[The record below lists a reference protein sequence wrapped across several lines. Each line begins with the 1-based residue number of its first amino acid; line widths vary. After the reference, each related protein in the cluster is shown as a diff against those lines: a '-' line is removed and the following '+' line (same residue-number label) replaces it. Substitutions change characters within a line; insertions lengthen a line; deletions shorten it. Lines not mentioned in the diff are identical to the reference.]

1 MNKSIKIL
9 LLTLIIFLTYKSS
22 VFACGPY
29 FPDYNYDPSQIL
41 NEYFPLI
48 SSVGST
54 DIKTNPILNNKF
66 EVVTPF
72 LGPEY
77 MLPIYLASKNQQLSD
92 DIKNAWVKDLDNR
105 DYYVNLKRDETNE
118 DRPSVDSPVLNT
130 EKFNPTIWQKFLS
143 IFDDVLNKNK
153 SPEDMES
160 EYKLAADEYHKGNY
174 DKAINSFS
182 KIYKNK
188 KQINRD
194 KAALSLG
201 WSYIAKANQQ
211 YEIDLKNESKGAEN
225 NLISNLKIAQ
235 TYYEKIVAD
244 SSLSEV
250 KLEAEK
256 YLDYVLYRTDPVA
269 RITRASNVMLTTS
282 DPKEF
287 LRNLND
293 YIPLWYK
300 YFYNH
305 LAYKEETPKFEEYSK
320 KIKESGDEFSQFL
333 LAWTDLNSNSLDQN
347 INKYKETKS
356 PLWIILAQR
365 QITPENSQWSYVNGE
380 IKKIASDSPFYLTA
394 QYYNLSSQS
403 TDSKLKESIKEPI
416 NKLIT
421 QTDKNKQYSSENLF
435 NGLMLNLSDNLM
447 EKQKYSLM
455 NYLGYADK
463 YWGERLLPPYYSYV
477 GFENDNDSQMIS
489 KEMKQNLAS
498 IKIDELN
505 DLLSNENIFN
515 SKIKQYLRLIAFTK
529 ATLENRL
536 DISKNMATLLAKNN
550 PEISKD
556 LNAFN
561 NSKNID
567 EQQFLAAKFILD
579 YPGISDI
586 PSGDFDEFSNTSVS
600 GIKSQD
606 MFRRNWSFNEVC
618 RLYYYAT
625 DPEEKMT
632 PSEDLIINKVSKI
645 VVDFAAKNQNYQLV
659 PEALHQVVNMV
670 HYGSCVD
677 KKSGEYAKNAFQLL
691 HNSYS
696 NNYWTKQTPYWYEN

>member
-9 LLTLIIFLTYKSS
+9 LLTLIVFLTYKSS

-48 SSVGST
+48 SNVGST

-77 MLPIYLASKNQQLSD
+77 MLPIYLASKNQQLPD
-92 DIKNAWVKDLDNR
+92 NIKDAWSKYLDNR
-105 DYYVNLKRDETNE
+105 DYYIDLKRNETKE

-143 IFDDVLNKNK
+143 IFDGLINKNK
-153 SPEDMES
+153 STEDMEK
-160 EYKLAADEYHKGNY
+160 EYQLAADEYHKGNY
-174 DKAINSFS
+174 DKAISLFS
-182 KIYKNK
+182 KIYRNK
-188 KQINRD
+188 KHNNRD

-269 RITRASNVMLTTS
+269 RLTRASNVMLNTS

-305 LAYKEETPKFEEYSK
+305 LAYKEETLKFEDYSK

-333 LAWTDLNSNSLDQN
+333 LAWTDLNFNSLDQN
-347 INKYKETKS
+347 INKYKEIKS

-380 IKKIASDSPFYLTA
+380 IKKITPDSPFYLTA

-435 NGLMLNLSDNLM
+435 NGLMFNLSDNLL

-477 GFENDNDSQMIS
+477 GFENDNDSQMVS

-505 DLLSNENIFN
+505 QLLSNENIFN

-529 ATLENRL
+529 ATLENRS
-536 DISKNMATLLAKNN
+536 DISKNMATLLTKNN
-550 PEISKD
+550 SDISKD

-561 NSKNID
+561 NSKNTD

-579 YPGISDI
+579 YPGIADI
-586 PSGDFDEFSNTSVS
+586 LSGDFDEFSNAPVL
-600 GIKSQD
+600 GIKTQD
-606 MFRRNWSFNEVC
+606 IFRRNWSFNEAC

-632 PSEDLIINKVSKI
+632 PSENLIINKVSKI
-645 VVDFAAKNQNYQLV
+645 VVDFAVKNQNYQFV
-659 PEALHQVVNMV
+659 PESLHKVVDMV